1 MLKSLFDKDFKEV
14 EASLFSFEDIKKL
27 LSIGRSDEHVVL
39 QVLSDDASKQSNT
52 TKRYLS
58 GILAPFVTIQWQ
70 VIKLIFRIY

>member
-39 QVLSDDASKQSNT
+39 QVLSDDASKQSNRT
-52 TKRYLS
+52 EKYLS
-58 GILAPFVTIQWQ
+58 RMLAPFGATEWQ
-70 VIKLIFRIY
+70 VIEMTFKL